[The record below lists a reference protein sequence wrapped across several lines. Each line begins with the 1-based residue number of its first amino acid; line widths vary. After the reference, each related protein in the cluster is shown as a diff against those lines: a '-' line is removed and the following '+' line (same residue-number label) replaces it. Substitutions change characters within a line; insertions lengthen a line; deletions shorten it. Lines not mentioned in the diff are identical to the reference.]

1 MYQIKFTNKD
11 KMGDRIVL
19 TLLAKIILVA
29 TSLAPV
35 CFVLAFNYIGKCFW
49 KTGALIAAVIG
60 LYLIGKIMMNYISRT
75 GEPFRLHIKEFN
87 RKDQGTLTF
96 LLIYIL
102 PVISHPDASFSAE
115 WYMILAVFFI
125 IVLTI
130 VDVGAYNCN
139 LLIRFCGYSFFEVR
153 DKDGL
158 PCLLLTKKK
167 HLNPDEEIMMT
178 EISRDVFV
186 QTEYN
191 NV

>member
-1 MYQIKFTNKD
+1 M
-11 KMGDRIVL
+11 L
-19 TLLAKIILVA
+19 TLLAKFILVA

-35 CFVLAFNYIGKCFW
+35 FFVLAFKYIGKCFW
-49 KTGALIAAVIG
+49 KVGVFVAIVIG
-60 LYLIGKIMMNYISRT
+60 LYLIGKIMMSYISRT

-87 RKDQGTLTF
+87 RKDQGTLAF

-102 PVISHPDASFSAE
+102 PIIRYPDAAFSAE
-115 WYMILAVFFI
+115 WPMIFAAFLI

-167 HLNPDEEIMMT
+167 HLNPDEEIIMT